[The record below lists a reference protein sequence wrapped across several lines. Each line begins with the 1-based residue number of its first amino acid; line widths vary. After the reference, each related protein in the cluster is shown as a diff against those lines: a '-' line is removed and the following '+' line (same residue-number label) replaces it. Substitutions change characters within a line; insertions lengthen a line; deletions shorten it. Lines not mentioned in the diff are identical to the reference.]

1 MQYAFILGLLHLLE
15 FFFNYT
21 VCASTSE
28 ASQPLRMSI
37 GADERFL
44 LRCTY
49 GGLSCRS
56 AQLDT
61 TESPCSYL
69 LFRYNDVLGF
79 LSIFIQKYFRTCH
92 NDERVAVIEKGLN
105 AVAYV

>member
-1 MQYAFILGLLHLLE
+1 
-15 FFFNYT
+15 
-21 VCASTSE
+21 
-28 ASQPLRMSI
+28 MSI
-37 GADERFL
+37 GADER
-44 LRCTY
+44 CSY

-69 LFRYNDVLGF
+69 LFRYNDGF
-79 LSIFIQKYFRTCH
+79 LSIFIQKHFRTCH
-92 NDERVAVIEKGLN
+92 NDERVAVTEKGLN